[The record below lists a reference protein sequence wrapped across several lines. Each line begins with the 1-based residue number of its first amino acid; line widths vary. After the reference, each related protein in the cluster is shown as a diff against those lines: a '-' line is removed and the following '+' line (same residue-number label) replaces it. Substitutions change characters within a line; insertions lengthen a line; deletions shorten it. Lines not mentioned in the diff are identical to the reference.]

1 MRSKKQELKLKEYQ
15 ILKLTL
21 IASILLILLGI
32 ETKHCKM
39 ASLPT
44 GVDTLATGA
53 TAGANSLFDFD
64 PGIRT
69 EIRTFISILVL
80 SK

>member
-1 MRSKKQELKLKEYQ
+1 MRSKNEELKLKDYQ
-15 ILKLTL
+15 IIKLTL
-21 IASILLILLGI
+21 IASILSILLGM

-44 GVDTLATGA
+44 GVDTLATGT
-53 TAGANSLFDFD
+53 TAGAKSLFDFD

>member
-1 MRSKKQELKLKEYQ
+1 M
-15 ILKLTL
+15 
-21 IASILLILLGI
+21 GI